1 MIIIDLLIIG
11 GFIGIG
17 IIMASL
23 IVKDVRKSLKV
34 KKHIDS
40 LPEKRE
46 DRPGVSISNKPPLT
60 GKGQFDKQR
69 TTYTEGDNTWM
80 FFI

>member
-17 IIMASL
+17 IIIASL

-69 TTYTEGDNTWM
+69 TTYTEGDNT
-80 FFI
+80 

>member
-69 TTYTEGDNTWM
+69 TTYTEGDNT
-80 FFI
+80 

>member
-11 GFIGIG
+11 GFIGIC
-17 IIMASL
+17 IIIASL

-69 TTYTEGDNTWM
+69 TTYTEGDNT
-80 FFI
+80 

>member
-17 IIMASL
+17 IIIASL

-34 KKHIDS
+34 KKHIDN

-46 DRPGVSISNKPPLT
+46 DRPGVAKSNKPPLT

-69 TTYTEGDNTWM
+69 TTYTEGDNT
-80 FFI
+80 

>member
-17 IIMASL
+17 ICIAFL
-23 IVKDVRKSLKV
+23 IVNDVRKSLKV
-34 KKHIDS
+34 KKHIDN

-46 DRPGVSISNKPPLT
+46 DRPGVNVGRPQLT

>member
-1 MIIIDLLIIG
+1 MEKKMIMIEILLIGIALILVACLIIG
-11 GFIGIG
+11 DMKRNIKI
-17 IIMASL
+17 
-23 IVKDVRKSLKV
+23 

-69 TTYTEGDNTWM
+69 TTYTEGDNT
-80 FFI
+80 

>member
-17 IIMASL
+17 IIIASL

-34 KKHIDS
+34 KKHIDN

-46 DRPGVSISNKPPLT
+46 DRPGVAISNKPPLT

-69 TTYTEGDNTWM
+69 TGYTEGDNT
-80 FFI
+80 

>member
-17 IIMASL
+17 IIIAYL
-23 IVKDVRKSLKV
+23 IVRDVRKSLKV
-34 KKHIDS
+34 KKHIDN

-60 GKGQFDKQR
+60 GAGQFDKQR
-69 TTYTEGDNTWM
+69 TTYTEGDNT
-80 FFI
+80 

>member
-17 IIMASL
+17 IIIAYV
-23 IVKDVRKSLKV
+23 IVRDVRKSLKV

-69 TTYTEGDNTWM
+69 TTYTEGDNT
-80 FFI
+80 